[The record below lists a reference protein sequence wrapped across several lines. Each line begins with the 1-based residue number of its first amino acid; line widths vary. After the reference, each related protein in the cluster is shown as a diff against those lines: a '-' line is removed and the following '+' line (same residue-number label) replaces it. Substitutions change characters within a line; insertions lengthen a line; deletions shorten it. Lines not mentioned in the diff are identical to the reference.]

1 VISRKRKKF
10 RRADPAALS
19 DILPGVLREVRP
31 RRNPIEKI
39 RRIWAEVVGP
49 EAAPRT
55 RPLAL
60 EQGVLQVE
68 VASAALK
75 HHLSTFRAQE
85 VLDGLRERLEN
96 VRIKQVRY
104 RLGDLR

>member
-1 VISRKRKKF
+1 LIGRRKKF
-10 RRADPAALS
+10 RRADPVALS
-19 DILPGVLREVRP
+19 EILPGVLRQVRP
-31 RRNPIEKI
+31 RKNPIDKI
-39 RRIWAEVVGP
+39 RKVWAEVVGP

-75 HHLSTFRAQE
+75 HHLSTFRAEE
-85 VLDGLRERLEN
+85 VLEGLRLRLEK
-96 VRIKQVRY
+96 VRITQVRY